1 MSSTPQ
7 TSERASRIKRKQMIA
22 LGVIG
27 TVIAVIAMAATY
39 FFDKKSRPMG
49 DPRSQAQAVPLATGG
64 ATYNEAEAWRTQVGA
79 DVNAMQR
86 QIREL
91 AANQGKA
98 QPAPTGPDLTLGA
111 VPPPVAKSETPAPP
125 KAPAASSETRVAD
138 APKLKDLGDLPPA
151 PPQRKPGEVPARPT
165 AFDPP
170 GTAQGVVAPPKSLIK
185 SLNFEA
191 PPAKEK
197 QAPKGDDQSLEGT
210 YIPRGTF
217 ARAVLMSG
225 MKAPTGGQSQ
235 SNPSPLQ
242 LRIIEPVRMPNG
254 YEADLTGCIVM
265 GNAMGS
271 LESESAKIRLDGI
284 SCIDGKEQAYDVA
297 IRGYI
302 AGEDGIE
309 GMSGTVVTKTGQ
321 MMGNALMASIGSGI
335 GEAFRSASETQS
347 TSVFGTTTTNTN
359 PGEGFTRGFGAG
371 TQRAFDLLAKYYITL
386 AEKTYPVVEVQPG
399 RVVDIVFQSS
409 IEFKARPK

>member
-22 LGVIG
+22 LAVIG
-27 TVIAVIAMAATY
+27 TIIALVAGAATY
-39 FFDKKSRPMG
+39 FFDKKRVPMG
-49 DPRSQAQAVPLATGG
+49 DPRSQAQTVPLATGG

-98 QPAPTGPDLTLGA
+98 QPAPTGPDLTLGT
-111 VPPPVAKSETPAPP
+111 VPSPAAKSETPAPP
-125 KAPAASSETRVAD
+125 KAPAPSSETSAAS

-151 PPQRKPGEVPARPT
+151 PPQRKPGEAPARPT

-170 GTAQGVVAPPKSLIK
+170 GMAQGVVPPKSLIK
-185 SLNFEA
+185 SLNFDA

-197 QAPKGDDQSLEGT
+197 QVPKADDQSLEGT

-335 GEAFRSASETQS
+335 GEAFRNASETQS

-359 PGEGFTRGFGAG
+359 PGEGFTRGFGTG

-399 RVVDIVFQSS
+399 RVVDIVFQSG

>member
-7 TSERASRIKRKQMIA
+7 TSERASRIKRKQMFALAIIA
-22 LGVIG
+22 
-27 TVIAVIAMAATY
+27 TVIALVAIAATY
-39 FFDKKSRPMG
+39 FFDKKSIPMG
-49 DPRSQAQAVPLATGG
+49 DPRSQAQVVPLATGG
-64 ATYNEAEAWRTQVGA
+64 ATYNEAEAWRTQMGA
-79 DVNAMQR
+79 DVNSMQR

-98 QPAPTGPDLTLGA
+98 PQAPAAPDPLQGTVA
-111 VPPPVAKSETPAPP
+111 TPVAKSETPAPP
-125 KAPAASSETRVAD
+125 KAPGTPPEGRAVD
-138 APKLKDLGDLPPA
+138 PPKLKDLGDLPPA
-151 PPQRKPGEVPARPT
+151 PPQRKPGESPARPT

-170 GTAQGVVAPPKSLIK
+170 GAAQGVTGPPKSLIK
-185 SLNFEA
+185 SLTFDA

-254 YEADLTGCIVM
+254 YEADLTGCVVM

-309 GMSGTVVTKTGQ
+309 GMSGTVVSKTGQ
-321 MMGNALMASIGSGI
+321 MMANALMASIGSGI

-359 PGEGFTRGFGAG
+359 PGEGFQRGFGTG
-371 TQRAFDLLAKYYITL
+371 TQRAFDLLARYYITL

-399 RVVDIVFQSS
+399 RVVDIVFQSG
-409 IEFKARPK
+409 IEFKARAK